1 MSQDGGSVIFE
12 KKKIMLNFFS
22 FKIMLNLFS
31 QRMKKG
37 TGLVK
42 VGDPT
47 SA

>member
-12 KKKIMLNFFS
+12 KKKIVIFFK